1 MAEYSFCE
9 SAVAGPR
16 APWHIR
22 QLTKVGRKPHGGI
35 DTVSL
40 CGRVQKGWDLEV
52 DMTDFHLAKNTCK
65 GCLKA
70 YRETACS
77 TP

>member
-9 SAVAGPR
+9 SVSAGPQS
-16 APWHIR
+16 PWHIR
-22 QLTKVGRKPHGGI
+22 QLTKVGRKVGGGI

-40 CGRVQKGWDLEV
+40 CGRVKNGWDLEV
-52 DMTDFHLAKNTCK
+52 EMTDFHLAKNACK
-65 GCLKA
+65 DCLKV